1 MIIGITGRAEAGKST
16 AAEAIVL
23 RGAALGYKARSYE
36 LSGYILRHCI
46 AEGLIPPKQRQS
58 LTKDEIALLIQV
70 GDSVRQTDP
79 ALWAKKALAD
89 IAADEPGDSQQLVA
103 IIPNIRRAFEAD
115 VIRAAGGVIVRVT
128 ALNKNGSEFISQ
140 TRDPNHDL
148 ETDQYLIRPDYFLQ
162 TRRGDSSLLTRFAAA
177 LLDHL
182 LEGK

>member
-1 MIIGITGRAEAGKST
+1 MMIIGITGRAESGKST
-16 AAEAIVL
+16 TAEAIV
-23 RGAALGYKARSYE
+23 RHGEALGLKSKSYE
-36 LSGYILRHCI
+36 LSGYILQHCI
-46 AEGLIPPKQRQS
+46 AAGLIPRKQRQS
-58 LTKDEIALLIQV
+58 LTKDEIATL
-70 GDSVRQTDP
+70 VRIGQETAHTDP
-79 ALWAKKALAD
+79 TLWAKKALAD
-89 IAADEPGDSQQLVA
+89 IAADEPVLAV
-103 IIPNIRRAFEAD
+103 IPNIRRAFEAD

-162 TRRGDSSLLTRFAAA
+162 TSRGDSSLLTRFAAA